1 MRADRPTLPLL
12 LPGRQTFADS
22 YFRGQQIRD
31 DLFAA
36 FSVPRDGENCRG
48 YVAYPIE
55 RVRDGYIVD
64 GWFNYTHQQS
74 WMQYPVMTA
83 MENQM
88 TNGWNWEGVFYEVS
102 TAPTSTR
109 MRGRPAP
116 GITGRRD
123 KGPG

>member
-12 LPGRQTFADS
+12 LPGRADLCLRQPILGEADQRRPV
-22 YFRGQQIRD
+22 RGLLSAPGRRD
-31 DLFAA
+31 
-36 FSVPRDGENCRG
+36 CRG

-102 TAPTSTR
+102 TALQFYQNEEGVR
-109 MRGRPAP
+109 LLG
-116 GITGRRD
+116 
-123 KGPG
+123 